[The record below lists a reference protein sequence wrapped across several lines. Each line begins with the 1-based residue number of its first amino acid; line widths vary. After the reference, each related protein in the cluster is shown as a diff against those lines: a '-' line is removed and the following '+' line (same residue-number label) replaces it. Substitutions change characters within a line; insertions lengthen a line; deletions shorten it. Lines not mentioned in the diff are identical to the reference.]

1 MDRRDDTEL
10 VNIQITYVMI
20 PMLETLLSFTFACLM
35 NLVIKCFNV
44 LPFVAGEKK
53 RERGSIVN
61 GGDHVIGPT
70 LTLITRK
77 QSLTYKRG

>member
-44 LPFVAGEKK
+44 LPFVCCRGKEKGK
-53 RERGSIVN
+53 RQYCQWR
-61 GGDHVIGPT
+61 
-70 LTLITRK
+70 
-77 QSLTYKRG
+77 

>member
-44 LPFVAGEKK
+44 LPFVAGE
-53 RERGSIVN
+53 
-61 GGDHVIGPT
+61 
-70 LTLITRK
+70 
-77 QSLTYKRG
+77 